1 MSWTDRRHSPL
12 AVECATYLA
21 FGMPVA
27 MLGAGWPEAR
37 HTFDRPSSALGLVAA
52 VYGLGRLATS
62 ATALPLL
69 KRWTIR
75 TATVGLLAA
84 LGAACLAVGLGRS
97 FPLLVVAFV
106 VVGGVS
112 GALDSLGNR
121 YQTVVRLV
129 RNAGLMFGAY
139 GVGAT
144 LGPALV
150 AVTTWTTGY
159 LVAAAV
165 ALAAAALARSHAVAW
180 PDGIESPAA
189 GAATAPAIADDG
201 AVPFAATPTVA
212 PTGTDCEGG
221 DPVDATRATSAL
233 VPPGAPVG
241 SAHGTPVPK
250 GPLVLSL
257 ACFLVFCALEVTT
270 GNWTTSYLEEHRG
283 ASSQLAGLAVS
294 GFWGGVTIG
303 RLVMGRIPAHPH
315 RLLTVGAV
323 TLTAAYLSVPF
334 LPTAGSMVA
343 IVVAGVALAV
353 MLPTLVVTTAE
364 RVGVAATGRVTG
376 WQILAANV
384 GGTVFSGG
392 MGFLVS
398 RTNDGAPIWVLIGL
412 ALVGLPV
419 LNRALAAHPPDV
431 EPATP

>member
-1 MSWTDRRHSPL
+1 M
-12 AVECATYLA
+12 VECATYLA

-37 HTFDRPSSALGLVAA
+37 HTFDRPSSALGVVAA
-52 VYGLGRLATS
+52 VYGFGRLATS

-75 TATVGLLAA
+75 TATTGLLVA
-84 LGAACLAVGLGRS
+84 LAVVNVLVGLGRW

-106 VVGGVS
+106 AVGMVS

-139 GVGAT
+139 GIGAT
-144 LGPALV
+144 VGPALV
-150 AVTTWTTGY
+150 ATTTWTTGY
-159 LVAAAV
+159 VAAALV
-165 ALAAAALARSHAVAW
+165 ALAAAALARSPLVAW
-180 PDGIESPAA
+180 PDEIESPTSRTT
-189 GAATAPAIADDG
+189 GPTTVEHDAATMPFVDPGSVDQDQPDHQATDRRAAI
-201 AVPFAATPTVA
+201 P
-212 PTGTDCEGG
+212 
-221 DPVDATRATSAL
+221 R
-233 VPPGAPVG
+233 
-241 SAHGTPVPK
+241 

-257 ACFLVFCALEVTT
+257 LCFGVYCALEVTT

-294 GFWGGVTIG
+294 GFWGGVTVG
-303 RLVMGRIPAHPH
+303 RLVMGRIPARPH
-315 RLLTVGAV
+315 RLLASGAI
-323 TLTAAYLSVPF
+323 TLAVAYAAVPF
-334 LPTAGSMVA
+334 LPTAGSMAA
-343 IVVAGVALAV
+343 IVVAGAALAV

-392 MGFLVS
+392 MGFLVA

-419 LNRALAAHPPDV
+419 LNRALAAHPPGD
-431 EPATP
+431 

>member
-1 MSWTDRRHSPL
+1 M
-12 AVECATYLA
+12 ECATYLA

-52 VYGLGRLATS
+52 VYGFGRLATS

-75 TATVGLLAA
+75 ASTTGLLVA
-84 LGAACLAVGLGRS
+84 LAFVDLLVGLGQW
-97 FPLLVVAFV
+97 FPLLVAAFV
-106 VVGGVS
+106 VVGMVS

-139 GVGAT
+139 GIGAT
-144 LGPALV
+144 IGPALV
-150 AVTTWTTGY
+150 ATTTWTTGY
-159 LVAAAV
+159 VAAAV
-165 ALAAAALARSHAVAW
+165 VALGAAALSGSRSVAW
-180 PDGIESPAA
+180 PDEIESPASSA
-189 GAATAPAIADDG
+189 TKGADALATM
-201 AVPFAATPTVA
+201 PFV
-212 PTGTDCEGG
+212 E
-221 DPVDATRATSAL
+221 
-233 VPPGAPVG
+233 PG
-241 SAHGTPVPK
+241 GTPVAGPAPRVAIPR

-257 ACFLVFCALEVTT
+257 LCFLVYCALEVTT

-294 GFWGGVTIG
+294 GFWGGVTLG

-315 RLLTVGAV
+315 RLLTAGAV
-323 TLTAAYLSVPF
+323 TVAVAYATVPF
-334 LPTAGSMVA
+334 LPTAGAMAA
-343 IVVAGVALAV
+343 IVVAGAALAV

-364 RVGVAATGRVTG
+364 RVGVAATGRVAG

-392 MGFLVS
+392 MGFLVA
-398 RTNDGAPIWVLIGL
+398 RTNDGAPIWVLITL
-412 ALVGLPV
+412 AIVGLPV
-419 LNRALAAHPPDV
+419 LNRALAAHPPS
-431 EPATP
+431 A